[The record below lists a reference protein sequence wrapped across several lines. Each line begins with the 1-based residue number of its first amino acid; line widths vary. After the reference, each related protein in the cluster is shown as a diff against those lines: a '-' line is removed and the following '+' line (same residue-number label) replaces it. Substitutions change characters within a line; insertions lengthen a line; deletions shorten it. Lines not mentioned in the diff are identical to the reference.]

1 MRSILKRYLEAAASI
16 ILGVILLYVVLSHFG
31 LQETF
36 ASIRRARPLLL
47 LLGSLLMVSSYFV
60 RAARWLIWERSLDYW
75 DSMRLVLIGF
85 MGNNVL
91 PARLGEVLRAHCTSA
106 KTGEDRGRTT
116 ALASIA
122 AERVLDGLILVI
134 FGLAGI
140 ILVPVDRRLQEA
152 LLLVSSIFVSLA
164 AGLILSIHWHENVRS
179 IIARAS
185 TRFPGRLAAF
195 AREKA
200 TQFIDGFLPL
210 RAPGRLSKAIFVTVL
225 VWMMEAVSY
234 YCFGLAVWTGMTA
247 KIAGVFVAAVNFASL
262 IPFTMGGIG
271 SIEATAPLFLV
282 SSGIPAYPIALAMVL
297 IQHGAQYIFTTIAGL
312 LAYLMGGF
320 YSLSL
325 VRPGRT
331 PERHS
336 ATLPSPAAVVEDTRS
351 ILGELSSSLELKPR
365 TLREID
371 LSIVI
376 PAYNEQARLPRTVLE
391 TIGWCTKRGLNFEL
405 IISDDGSRDQTLA
418 LGRLFE
424 ESDVR
429 IRTLSCPHTGKG
441 GAVRFGMLNAR
452 GRYVLFMDADGA
464 TPLDEIPKLLDAL
477 ARGHDVAIGSRMV
490 QDPGEVEIKAS
501 LHRRLIGRCFA
512 FFVNLFAFGGIGDTQ
527 CGFKMFRREAALVIF
542 RLQKTAGFAFDVE
555 ILFIARR
562 LSLSIIEVPVN
573 WVAQP
578 GSKVN
583 LVTDSMKML
592 WDICRIQWLHRRFD
606 VNVTLA
612 QERRVSN

>member
-1 MRSILKRYLEAAASI
+1 MRPTLKRYLEAAASV

-31 LQETF
+31 LRETF
-36 ASIRRARPLLL
+36 ASIRKARPLLL
-47 LLGSLLMVSSYFV
+47 LLGSALMVSSYFV
-60 RAARWLIWERSLDYW
+60 RGARWLIWERSLDYW
-75 DSMRLVLIGF
+75 DSLCLVLIGF

-106 KTGEDRGRTT
+106 KTSEDRRRTT

-122 AERVLDGLILVI
+122 AERILDGLILVV
-134 FGLAGI
+134 FGLAGL
-140 ILVPVDRRLQEA
+140 ILVPIDRRLREG
-152 LLLVSSIFVSLA
+152 LLFVSIVFAFLA

-179 IIARAS
+179 LIAKAS
-185 TRFPGRLAAF
+185 TRLPERVGAF
-195 AREKA
+195 IRERA
-200 TQFIDGFLPL
+200 DQFIYGFLPL
-210 RAPGRLSKAIFVTVL
+210 REPECMSKAIFATVL
-225 VWMMEAVSY
+225 VWTMEALSY

-247 KIAGVFVAAVNFASL
+247 KITVVFVVAVNFASL

-271 SIEATAPLFLV
+271 TIEATAPLFLV

-297 IQHGAQYIFTTIAGL
+297 IQHGAQYVFTTVAGL
-312 LAYLMGGF
+312 VAYLMGRF

-325 VRPGRT
+325 AR
-331 PERHS
+331 PERAPERRS

-351 ILGELSSSLELKPR
+351 ILDELSSSLELKPR
-365 TLREID
+365 MPREID

-376 PAYNEQARLPRTVLE
+376 PAYNEQTRLPRTVLE
-391 TIGWCTKRGLNFEL
+391 TIGWCTKRGLRFEL

-424 ESDVR
+424 ESDIRV
-429 IRTLSCPHTGKG
+429 RTLSCPHTGKG

-452 GRYVLFMDADGA
+452 ARYVLFMDADGA

-477 ARGHDVAIGSRMV
+477 AQGHDVAIGSRIV
-490 QDPGEVEIKAS
+490 QGPGEVEIKVS

-527 CGFKMFRREAALVIF
+527 CGFKMFRREAAQVIF
-542 RLQKTAGFAFDVE
+542 PLQKTAGFAFDVE
-555 ILFIARR
+555 VLYIARR
-562 LSLSIIEVPVN
+562 LSLSVIEVPVN

-583 LVTDSMKML
+583 LVTDSIRML

-606 VNVTLA
+606 GSVTFA
-612 QERRVSN
+612 QERGVSN